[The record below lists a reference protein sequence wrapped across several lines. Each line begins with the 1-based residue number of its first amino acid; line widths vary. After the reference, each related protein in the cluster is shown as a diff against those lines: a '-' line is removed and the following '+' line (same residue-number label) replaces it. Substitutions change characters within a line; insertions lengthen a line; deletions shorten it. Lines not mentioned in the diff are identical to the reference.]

1 MRSVAVQGST
11 GSIGTSTLD
20 VIGSHPGRFRVHSL
34 VAGENVELLA
44 EQVRTFSPAI
54 VSVKGREEGVALKE
68 LLPGEPTRVV
78 WGAEGI
84 MEATL
89 AKEVDTV
96 VAGSSGVYCLRSVVE
111 AVKEGKRLAIANKEL
126 LVAAG
131 DTIMREAEKASAEVI
146 PVDSEHSAI
155 FQVLSGQRKE
165 QVRRVILTASGGPFY
180 FNEERD
186 LSEVTKEEALRH
198 PVWDMGKKIS
208 IDSATMMNKGFE
220 IIEAMHLFQLEPD
233 RIDVVIHPQSIVHSM
248 VEFIDGSIIAQMGVP
263 DMKVPIAFALAY
275 PERLSPASSL
285 DLGGLAGEL
294 TFHPPDYERFPALL
308 LARKVARS
316 GGLLP
321 SVLISAN
328 ELAVESFM
336 KGRLRFPQIHEVTSR
351 AVELFEDEEGPGGG
365 DRVGMILET
374 IRKTRYLT
382 DTIIGEIGKGA

>member
-1 MRSVAVQGST
+1 
-11 GSIGTSTLD
+11 
-20 VIGSHPGRFRVHSL
+20 
-34 VAGENVELLA
+34 
-44 EQVRTFSPAI
+44 
-54 VSVKGREEGVALKE
+54 
-68 LLPGEPTRVV
+68 
-78 WGAEGI
+78 

-96 VAGSSGVYCLRSVVE
+96 VAGASGVYCLRSVVE

-131 DTIMREAEKASAEVI
+131 DTIMREAERASAIVI

-180 FNEERD
+180 FNEKRD

-308 LARKVARS
+308 LARKVARN

-336 KGRLRFPQIHEVTSR
+336 KGRLRFTQIHEVTSR
-351 AVELFEDEEGPGGG
+351 AVELFEDEEGPGVG
-365 DRVGMILET
+365 DRIGLILET
-374 IRKTRYLT
+374 IRKARYLT